1 MSDSDAMY
9 RNRAKAAHQ
18 LQSQQQQAAAAA
30 VAPPVA
36 AGGWNPP
43 VATQQAAQV
52 PFFNPATYQNGTAG
66 QQNLYAAGILLEL
79 QETLSREN

>member
-30 VAPPVA
+30 VSGPEPAEPACEPRTDAPTVQITCRDPF
-36 AGGWNPP
+36 GGGRVLHVVFWPCSE
-43 VATQQAAQV
+43 V
-52 PFFNPATYQNGTAG
+52 PHGSMASGVP
-66 QQNLYAAGILLEL
+66 
-79 QETLSREN
+79 